1 MFGRQSLQKN
11 GSISHG
17 DDRGEGG
24 TSTTATDF
32 IHDLFIKVKGGLTGF
47 FETGWYDRF

>member
-1 MFGRQSLQKN
+1 MTIKKKKPPSKQDG
-11 GSISHG
+11 GSIIHG

-32 IHDLFIKVKGGLTGF
+32 IHDLRYKVKGDKVAFLSS
-47 FETGWYDRF
+47 